1 MLERVCGDPYAEGT
15 KLALSRDKVE
25 LLMKMMVDYVY
36 AKDLREAQTN
46 QRAQVNG
53 IV

>member
-1 MLERVCGDPYAEGT
+1 MLERVTDDPDPYAEGS

-36 AKDLREAQTN
+36 A
-46 QRAQVNG
+46 NG
-53 IV
+53 CSFLPQS